1 MISLTN
7 AEDHKA
13 WALQQQARSQAMIK
27 SYEQEVLALK
37 RQKAPIPRS
46 IPRSVKACRANQSL
60 PCSKKPVLE
69 PTQEATVYIFVSFSM
84 PKETIKILAHEA
96 EKQKGIL
103 VIRGLVDNSFVKT
116 AKAIQEIG
124 AGVVLDP
131 TLFKEYDIKVVPTFV
146 QKHKNAYQRIAGNV
160 SLSYALEVFTREKVE
175 DETLKD
181 EKVIDKKTRGERNQ

>member
-1 MISLTN
+1 M

-13 WALQQQARSQAMIK
+13 WALQQQVRSQAMIK
-27 SYEQEVLALK
+27 NYEQEALALK
-37 RQKAPIPRS
+37 KQKVPILGSIPKSIPRS
-46 IPRSVKACRANQSL
+46 IKACRANQSL

-84 PKETIKILAHEA
+84 PKETIKTLAHEA

-116 AKAIQEIG
+116 AKVMQEIG
-124 AGVVLDP
+124 VGVVLDP
-131 TLFKEYDIKVVPTFV
+131 TLFKEYDIKVVPTFM

-181 EKVIDKKTRGERNQ
+181 EKVIEKKTSGEGDK